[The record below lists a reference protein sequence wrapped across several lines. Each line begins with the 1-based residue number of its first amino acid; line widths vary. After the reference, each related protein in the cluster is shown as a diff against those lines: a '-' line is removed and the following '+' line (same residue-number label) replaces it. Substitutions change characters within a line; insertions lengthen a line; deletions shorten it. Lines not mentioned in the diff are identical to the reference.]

1 MSSEAACRRGLRKE
15 TRLESNICCEE
26 VIHLSDV
33 NRVLEGDIPEEVEK
47 TFQSVVIL
55 GCSIFSSSPDDI
67 VCLDLKES

>member
-1 MSSEAACRRGLRKE
+1 M
-15 TRLESNICCEE
+15 LESNICCEE

-55 GCSIFSSSPDDI
+55 GCSIFASSPDDI